1 MIQLTYQ
8 ELYLI
13 NPLEARKI
21 LLSTFEQTGD
31 NFLRTAKEL
40 GCSRNTVKKF
50 VRRQKMGLPL
60 EDLSRRPRH
69 SPCQTAKEVE
79 ELVVKERKLTN
90 FGRLRLAYHIRK
102 EHDLQVS
109 SFTIRNILR
118 RHRLTKPRKRRGKFR
133 SISYYDWD
141 KIYPLQHFQIDLKV
155 IRDQKSLPWA
165 TYQHI
170 QKYRLPPYQW
180 TAIDPYTK
188 TKFLAYSYEKSFSN
202 GLTFMLLIHL
212 WLRSFGIAHQ
222 LFFQTDWGEEFGGK
236 SPAKLSRL
244 QTHTFDPLKVQL
256 LRIRKRQ
263 WKDNA
268 YVERTHRT
276 DDEEFYVPTLQS
288 ITGLEEHFTQALKY
302 LYTFNCLR
310 PHFGKPMPGKT
321 PSERVQVLYPGLT
334 KHFYLFPPLV
344 LDYISAQEPF
354 IGGHDLLAYYYLL
367 YNSLSPLGNL
377 WRPKRRKRHRYPI
390 AL

>member
-8 ELYLI
+8 ELYRI
-13 NPLEARKI
+13 IPLEARKI
-21 LLSTFEQTGD
+21 LLKTFEEMGG
-31 NFLRTAKEL
+31 NVFCTAKTL
-40 GCSRNTVKKF
+40 HCSRNTVKKF
-50 VRRQKMGLPL
+50 VRRQQMGLSL
-60 EDLSRRPRH
+60 EDLSRRPRR
-69 SPCQTAKEVE
+69 SPHQTAKEIE
-79 ELVVKERKLTN
+79 ELVVKERKATN

-102 EHDLQVS
+102 EHGLKLS

-118 RHRLTKPRKRRGKFR
+118 RHKLTRPKRRRGKFR
-133 SISYYDWD
+133 SLSYYNWD

-212 WLRSFGIAHQ
+212 WLRSFGITHQ

-236 SPAKLSRL
+236 SLAKLARL
-244 QTHTFDPLKVQL
+244 QKGTFDLLRVQL

-288 ITGLEEHFTQALKY
+288 ITGLEEHFLQALKY

-321 PSERVQVLYPGLT
+321 PSERVQELYPGLT
-334 KHFYLFPPLV
+334 KHFYLFPPVV

-354 IGGHDLLAYYYLL
+354 IGGHDLLAYY
-367 YNSLSPLGNL
+367 
-377 WRPKRRKRHRYPI
+377 
-390 AL
+390 